1 MAENVLVPG
10 KPRLGWLV
18 DGDETTPDIA
28 VMLEDTGS
36 QIEVTVPT
44 KGMFGRDD
52 PYRRWFSDSISFGD
66 DPDRTKYAYRPPA
79 IIQVHDK
86 DGPVVLV
93 GCRSSGHW
101 MNLTG
106 PGQGKIV
113 ASFAILGARHLN
125 YSRINGLRAEFPAL
139 ASWTGLRSVRTEP
152 KTDGTGRVQRVEVIL
167 DSPPSQSLSRR
178 MNLALRPT
186 WRTSYPDTVGT
197 FAAHDVVE
205 LMTAT
210 KVPRPWEDHIDQLAA
225 IRELL
230 ALSAWRRFGFSR
242 LAVNRG
248 DDPERVLSGDAIGER
263 WAEAS
268 THRLPKHEPWS
279 RAPDFLF
286 SYDDIGDTGVRRW
299 IRLRDHFQRSLRPLV
314 GLTDQPNS
322 YLEVKLVQSGIA
334 LEALGYQIAVDQGKV
349 KQGKRLQQ
357 TYADAIRTILN
368 DMVYVPLTD
377 PGDWVTRSTDHY
389 RGTKHAD
396 NQTPDA
402 VEAANTMRENLLVA
416 RFWLAGRLGV
426 KREVLESRLERDPMA
441 NPYISTD

>member
-1 MAENVLVPG
+1 MAAGAGPLRTATSTRARRELASVMAENVLVPG

-210 KVPRPWEDHIDQLAA
+210 KVPRPGRITSTSSPPSENSWPCQH
-225 IRELL
+225 
-230 ALSAWRRFGFSR
+230 
-242 LAVNRG
+242 
-248 DDPERVLSGDAIGER
+248 GDAL
-263 WAEAS
+263 AS
-268 THRLPKHEPWS
+268 QDS
-279 RAPDFLF
+279 R
-286 SYDDIGDTGVRRW
+286 
-299 IRLRDHFQRSLRPLV
+299 
-314 GLTDQPNS
+314 
-322 YLEVKLVQSGIA
+322 
-334 LEALGYQIAVDQGKV
+334 
-349 KQGKRLQQ
+349 
-357 TYADAIRTILN
+357 
-368 DMVYVPLTD
+368 
-377 PGDWVTRSTDHY
+377 
-389 RGTKHAD
+389 
-396 NQTPDA
+396 
-402 VEAANTMRENLLVA
+402 
-416 RFWLAGRLGV
+416 
-426 KREVLESRLERDPMA
+426 
-441 NPYISTD
+441 